1 MALKEIVANKS
12 KRVVEVVANNK
23 VAAVEVV
30 MRVLSSLVKITL
42 IP

>member
-1 MALKEIVANKS
+1 MALKEIAANKS